1 MYKLEERFKLECYV
15 GTVVFNI
22 VSSACVCKPRTLR
35 TRLLAVSS
43 SDISPAQPVSL
54 LLLSPDPVLLLF
66 WPFSLLP
73 SCLRWLV
80 VEILLIIFY
89 FQHKPV

>member
-1 MYKLEERFKLECYV
+1 MLVLWCSILSPLLAF
-15 GTVVFNI
+15 
-22 VSSACVCKPRTLR
+22 VSQELLR

-80 VEILLIIFY
+80 VEILPIIFY